1 MEQAWN
7 SFFFGVQRLFIEAVS
22 PFVALSRAAG
32 LDLNAAQVWMVFFTL
47 PFVGYAAYFLYVELM
62 LSRRGR
68 RAVGTVIGID
78 PGDESPD
85 RPIIEFRDQAGSAVG
100 LHLASRR

>member
-7 SFFFGVQRLFIEAVS
+7 SFFFGVLRLFIEAVS

-47 PFVGYAAYFLYVELM
+47 PFVGYAAYFL
-62 LSRRGR
+62 
-68 RAVGTVIGID
+68 
-78 PGDESPD
+78 
-85 RPIIEFRDQAGSAVG
+85 
-100 LHLASRR
+100 